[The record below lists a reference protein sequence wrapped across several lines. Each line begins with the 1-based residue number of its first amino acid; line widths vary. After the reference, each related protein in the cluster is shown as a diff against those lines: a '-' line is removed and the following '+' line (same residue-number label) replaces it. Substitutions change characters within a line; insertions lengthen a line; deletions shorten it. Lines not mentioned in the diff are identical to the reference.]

1 MKKSSR
7 ISSLL
12 AVVVLSGGTLA
23 ACSKPAEPAKPGA
36 AAPGTAP
43 STAGTTYPI
52 KTDTTLQYWGE
63 MNANLNGL
71 KSSLNEVP
79 FFQEWQKRTGVKLK
93 FTQPATGQSKEAFN
107 VMLASGELPDMVE
120 YDWLSGFPGGPEKA
134 INDGYILKLNDMIDK
149 HAPNLKKYLKDHP
162 DVDKMVK
169 TDNGSYFVFPFIR
182 DHEDLMV
189 YQGTMLRKDWL
200 DELGLPVPETM
211 DEWYTTLKAF
221 KEKKGSKAP
230 LSFLSKPRAMEGI
243 YNGAFIG
250 AFGIHRLFYIDNNQ
264 VKFGPAQPEYKQFLA
279 TFRKWYEEGLLDKNF
294 PGMDSKALDANITSG
309 VSGAMIGN
317 AGSGIGKWLPALQA
331 KDPKADL
338 IAAPYPVMKKG
349 DKPKFG
355 QKDFAF
361 TSITGNVA
369 ISAKTK
375 NAELA
380 VKMLDY
386 GYGEQGHLFFNFGT
400 PGVSYNLEN
409 GYPKYTDLIMNNPEK
424 LAPAQAMSLYF
435 RGSYGGTFIQDK
447 RYIEQYLT
455 LKQQK
460 DALAVWKHTDNDK
473 YGLPPV
479 SPTPQ
484 EATEMAKIMND
495 VNTLVDEAS
504 LKIILGSEPLDYFDK
519 YVEKLKTLRID
530 RAVEIQNA
538 ALDRYKKR

>member
-1 MKKSSR
+1 
-7 ISSLL
+7 
-12 AVVVLSGGTLA
+12 
-23 ACSKPAEPAKPGA
+23 
-36 AAPGTAP
+36 
-43 STAGTTYPI
+43 
-52 KTDTTLQYWGE
+52 

-71 KSSLNEVP
+71 KSNLNEVP

-400 PGVSYNLEN
+400 PVVSYNLEN

-460 DALAVWKHTDNDK
+460 DALAVWKNTDNDK